1 MINCFETHNVDIT
14 APIAVYCVNVRNG
27 TVWDQGPVSEVMAA
41 NKHLRTAA
49 EVTDEAT
56 EKVEDLVAAKEV
68 TKTEGGKLIVSE
80 EVAIGHVSWRS
91 SAYLFHLATSAP
103 TYLAYSEA
111 LLRGLDWK
119 SYNTPLTGP

>member
-1 MINCFETHNVDIT
+1 ME
-14 APIAVYCVNVRNG
+14 
-27 TVWDQGPVSEVMAA
+27 A

-68 TKTEGGKLIVSE
+68 AKTEGGKLIVSE
-80 EVAIGHVSWRS
+80 EVALGHVSWRS

-103 TYLAYSEA
+103 THLAYSEA

-119 SYNTPLTGP
+119 SYNTPSNHVRLLLVWRPYRLRGSKILPRRKMERGV